1 MSELVRRRA
10 AVVLGVLIT
19 TAVGC
24 DLLGRKLNP
33 AFCAAHPDEVA
44 CRQAE
49 PDAAPDTPIDGPPL
63 CTANSDC
70 QGSAGNPVCDLNDT
84 KMCVQCTLTDNP
96 CPMAMPICLNKQCT
110 KCTQHAQCMSNVC
123 LSDGTC
129 ADETKVAYVAPGGAG
144 SECTKTAPCGT
155 LAAGLNKS
163 LSFVKIAAGTIA
175 DSNKTTIDGKPVT
188 ILAELGAK
196 LNRTSSGV
204 ILEVTNSG
212 ADVQIFDLEIADATT
227 STGEPA
233 ISVPT
238 GGMPK
243 LTLTR
248 VTIDRNQGLGISV
261 AAGTLTMSRC
271 TVQQNDGGG
280 VQVTGV
286 APVFNISNSFIV
298 HNGRATNN
306 PSEIGGAALTPNTSG
321 SRFEHNTV
329 AFNENSGLTFRGGV
343 SCNAPMA
350 LASGNLLFHNTE
362 SDGVGGTKTD
372 ATTQNGGGC
381 QFGNTKVIATDDPG
395 NLGFKQPGVAPYN
408 FHLTSTSPPAV
419 VDAAGVCSGIDVD
432 GDVRP
437 IGSGC
442 DFGADEY
449 KP

>member
-33 AFCAAHPDEVA
+33 AFCEAHPDEVE

-49 PDAAPDTPIDGPPL
+49 PDAAPDTPIDGPTL

-96 CPMAMPICLNKQCT
+96 CLMAMPICLNKQCN

-129 ADETKVAYVAPGGAG
+129 ADETKVAYVAPGGTG

-163 LSFVKIAAGTIA
+163 LSIVKIAAGTIA
-175 DSNKTTIDGKPVT
+175 DGNKTTIDGKTVT
-188 ILAELGAK
+188 ILAERGAK

-204 ILEVTNSG
+204 ILEITNDG
-212 ADVQIFDLEIADATT
+212 ADVQIFDLEISGGT
-227 STGEPA
+227 SPSAA
-233 ISVPT
+233 ISVPM

-243 LTLTR
+243 LSLTR
-248 VTIDRNQGLGISV
+248 VTIGGNQGLGIFAS
-261 AAGTLTMSRC
+261 AGTLTMSRC
-271 TVQQNDGGG
+271 VVQQNDGGG
-280 VQVTGV
+280 VQVIGNTS
-286 APVFNISNSFIV
+286 VFDISDSFIV
-298 HNGRATNN
+298 HNGHAINN
-306 PSEIGGAALTPNTSG
+306 ASDVGGAALTPNTIG
-321 SRFEHNTV
+321 SRFERNTV
-329 AFNENSGLTFRGGV
+329 AFNENNGSTFRAGV
-343 SCNAPMA
+343 SCNGAMA
-350 LASGNLLFHNTE
+350 RAGGNLIYRNTE
-362 SDGVGGTKTD
+362 PDGTGGPKTD
-372 ATTQNGGGC
+372 ATTQNGGAC
-381 QFGNTKVIATDDPG
+381 QFGNSLVIVTDGG
-395 NLGFKQPGVAPYN
+395 NLGFKSPASAPYD
-408 FHLTSTSPPAV
+408 FHLTGTSPSTV
-419 VDAAGVCSGIDVD
+419 VDAAGACSGIDVD
-432 GDVRP
+432 GDMRP
-437 IGSGC
+437 IGGAC

-449 KP
+449 HP